1 MSQAKQWLN
10 SVLFDT
16 ANAVSMINT
25 ERSLRYNIDLNSY
38 ASGETADKKD
48 PHIKLNSLI
57 LKRTSEESQFIFE
70 YVNTSDCNII
80 LAICHRYKLS
90 AYKSLRL

>member
-16 ANAVSMINT
+16 ANAVSLINT
-25 ERSLRYNIDLNSY
+25 ERSPRYNIDLNSY

-48 PHIKLNSLI
+48 PHIKLDSLI
-57 LKRTSEESQFIFE
+57 LKRTSEESHSSFLNMLTPQT
-70 YVNTSDCNII
+70 VI
-80 LAICHRYKLS
+80 LFWPFAIDMN
-90 AYKSLRL
+90 